1 MSPDERDE
9 KNGGEQ
15 GTAQPLYMI
24 SVAAQLA
31 GVHPQTL
38 RIYERRELICPQRT
52 PGGTRV
58 YSDLDIARV
67 RLIQELTQEFGLN
80 LAGVER
86 VMGLQVEIEALQAAM
101 TTMQMRIVE
110 MQREMLDAVEEAHRQ
125 HRREIVLYRPKPPA
139 VRGG

>member
-1 MSPDERDE
+1 MRDDERDE
-9 KNGGEQ
+9 SAASGPD
-15 GTAQPLYMI
+15 AARPLYMI

-38 RIYERRELICPQRT
+38 RIYERRELICPRRT

-58 YSDLDIARV
+58 YSDLDVARV

-86 VMGLQVEIEALQAAM
+86 VMGLQDEIEALQGAM
-101 TTMQMRIVE
+101 TTMRIMIIE
-110 MQREMLDAVEEAHRQ
+110 MQREMLEAVEDAHRQ
-125 HRREIVLYRPKPPA
+125 HRREIVLYRPNPPA
-139 VRGG
+139 VRGR